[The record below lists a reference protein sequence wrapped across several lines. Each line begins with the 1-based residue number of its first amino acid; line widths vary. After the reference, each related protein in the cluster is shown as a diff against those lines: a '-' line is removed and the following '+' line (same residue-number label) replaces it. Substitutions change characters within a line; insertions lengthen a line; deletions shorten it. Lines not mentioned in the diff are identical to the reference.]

1 MDHCKQT
8 FTDAIATK
16 ALNTIIMY
24 CAAHACQ
31 KCILRD
37 DLKKYDF
44 CPVPRMSCKKDFGF
58 FTRYDSETHAHKSP
72 KFDGTLSDSPS
83 FRDYINGI
91 LELEADRA
99 GMPTSGLGPVKCYSN
114 GTIKVWYTDDDGE
127 TVYKGKAKCHPN
139 DAFNPEIGIKLAVQ
153 RIAEKLN
160 KPFIPTDGETYY
172 YVDDKDT
179 VYSTINHNTNRDIL
193 NISVGNCF
201 KNYQRALSN
210 KDAITKR
217 IEKAAELLKKL
228 RDERDEQHETCLRT
242 RLPETWGKVK
252 SL

>member
-1 MDHCKQT
+1 MINDKMAKMAVNTLKAYCDRKKCSDCAVSKTCDLAH
-8 FTDAIATK
+8 DAFQYFAK
-16 ALNTIIMY
+16 YPLVGEFENT
-24 CAAHACQ
+24 Q
-31 KCILRD
+31 KPPQ
-37 DLKKYDF
+37 K
-44 CPVPRMSCKKDFGF
+44 
-58 FTRYDSETHAHKSP
+58 TP
-72 KFDGTLSDSPS
+72 KFDVALYDSFL
-83 FRDYINGI
+83 FRDYLNHIAAR
-91 LELEADRA
+91 EAAKVGLIFA
-99 GMPTSGLGPVKCYSN
+99 GLVASKCYPN

-172 YVDDKDT
+172 YVDDEDT
-179 VYSTINHNTNRDIL
+179 IYSTINHNTNRDIL

-210 KDAITKR
+210 KNAITKR
-217 IEKAAELLKKL
+217 IEKATELLKKL

-242 RLPETWGKVK
+242 RLPETWGKVET
-252 SL
+252 L